1 MIYRSDR
8 QDGRRGFIKKLA
20 EIKQE
25 MYVNHDLE
33 LSRIYGVLLVRLTTQ
48 RLSPLCGF
56 YHCHKRFTA
65 SAAFYE
71 VGKNHVRNVI
81 IASNFDYRGCKVI
94 MVMTLLMQIQPPPV
108 LFEVIIAL
116 AVKVDDNTT
125 GVTNHG
131 AYVLQAVRQCRPLVK
146 WPMSISTLFFFL
158 LGPRRMLCVVTCCVL
173 FCNDVV
179 HAIL

>member
-1 MIYRSDR
+1 MIYRSDH

-125 GVTNHG
+125 GSQITACMCYRLLVNAAHLSNG
-131 AYVLQAVRQCRPLVK
+131 PCRFQ
-146 WPMSISTLFFFL
+146 LFCSAL
-158 LGPRRMLCVVTCCVL
+158 AECCVL
-173 FCNDVV
+173 
-179 HAIL
+179 